1 MKQKPAA
8 ANQATG
14 RRIVV
19 GADLEKIV
27 PSSPRK
33 TAGLCEGIYPQIAI
47 ILSYDANL
55 RRRNLRVYFCGYRSH
70 HLTRIRRRFVFKG
83 VKFYVYHGG

>member
-1 MKQKPAA
+1 
-8 ANQATG
+8 
-14 RRIVV
+14 
-19 GADLEKIV
+19 V

-70 HLTRIRRRFVFKG
+70 HLTSTR
-83 VKFYVYHGG
+83 